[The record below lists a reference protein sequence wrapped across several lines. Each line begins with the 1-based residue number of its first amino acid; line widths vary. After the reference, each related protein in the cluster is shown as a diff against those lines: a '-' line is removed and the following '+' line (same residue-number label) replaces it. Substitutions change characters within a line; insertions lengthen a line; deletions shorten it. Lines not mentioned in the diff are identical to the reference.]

1 MSKRQDRLSTAD
13 RLANQIAVGEAIA
26 PIFEND
32 RLKEFFRSY
41 EKTRVKDMLEA
52 DPVDDEKRRSIAL
65 EINAMRALVVEM
77 KQLVATGL
85 TARRKLEEMTQDA

>member
-1 MSKRQDRLSTAD
+1 MTQRAKKAD
-13 RLANQIAVGEAIA
+13 RLADQIAVGESIA
-26 PIFEND
+26 PIIEND

-52 DPVDDEKRRSIAL
+52 DPTDDEKRRSIVL

-77 KQLVATGL
+77 KQLVATGV
-85 TARRKLEEMTQDA
+85 TARRKLEEMTQNA